1 MSFNTSY
8 IVNQDLKVDDQKLSR
23 KIDELLVLQE
33 QIALA
38 NGFDIVDSYPATQ
51 VYKNISGL
59 KFLYPM
65 QERIGTVARDSSENK
80 SNGTYA
86 GVVLGG
92 SSLSDNVPRSALF
105 SNNGYMQAG
114 LSGSVKGLSS
124 YTFTCLVNLTSSYA
138 SQHLWHEATN
148 TDVTKARLQIM
159 WNSNGTKKL
168 LVAVRSGTASQ
179 AFQLAETT
187 NTIPDGIAVIH
198 VVVNIGKNKIKIYR
212 TGVELATTG
221 IIDFGGA
228 TIVEDTNPVTHPF
241 FGRISN
247 APSQFF
253 QSNASYVALY
263 DRELTNKKITNQCK
277 AVGFS

>member
-8 IVNQDLKVDDQKLSR
+8 IVNQDLKVNDQKLSR

-38 NGFDIVDSYPATQ
+38 NGFDIVDSYLATQ
-51 VYKNISGL
+51 VYKGISGL
-59 KFLYPM
+59 KILYAM
-65 QERIGTVARDSSENK
+65 QERSGTVARDYSENK
-80 SNGTYA
+80 SNGTYT

-92 SSLSDNVPRSALF
+92 GSLSDNVPRSALF

-124 YTFTCLVNLTSSYA
+124 YTFTCLVNLNSSYP

-159 WNSNGTKKL
+159 WNSNGIKKL
-168 LVAVRSGTASQ
+168 SVAVRTGTASQ

-187 NTIPDGIAVIH
+187 NTISDGIAVLH
-198 VVVNIGKNKIKIYR
+198 VAVNIGQNKIKIYR
-212 TGVELATTG
+212 NGVELATTG
-221 IIDFGGA
+221 IVDFGGA
-228 TIVEDTNPVTHPF
+228 AIVEDTAPIVYPF
-241 FGRISN
+241 FGRISS
-247 APSQFF
+247 ALSQNFL
-253 QSNASYVALY
+253 SNASYVALY
-263 DRELTNKKITNQCK
+263 NRELTNKEITNQCK